1 MDLSV
6 SKLPPKSNPVTD
18 WHRQAGTRLS
28 LGPRTHGAGQPDKS
42 ACPAPIKHGEA
53 KPEPRVK
60 EDSGHTMNG
69 ITSRKVP

>member
-28 LGPRTHGAGQPDKS
+28 LGPRTHG
-42 ACPAPIKHGEA
+42 EA